1 MKTPI
6 QLFSQR
12 FLVLVENL
20 GLLAI
25 AVATVFSMAMA
36 VNNMLVAR
44 QVTLADLLLLF
55 LYLEVLAMVGLYY
68 STGKLPVRFP
78 LYIGMVAL
86 ARYLILDMKAM
97 DDWRLLAVTGS
108 VLILAT
114 AVLVIRYGH
123 NRFPYPGDETAS
135 NAPRK
140 KAAQE
145 QASTN

>member
-6 QLFSQR
+6 QLLTQR
-12 FLVLVENL
+12 LIALVEKL

-25 AVATVFSMAMA
+25 AIATVFSMANE
-36 VNNMLVAR
+36 VNNMVVAR

-68 STGKLPVRFP
+68 STGRLPVRFP
-78 LYIGMVAL
+78 LYIGIVAL

-97 DDWRLLAVTGS
+97 DDWRLLAVTSS

-123 NRFPYPGDETAS
+123 NRFPYSDDEAIP
-135 NAPRK
+135 NLRNK
-140 KAAQE
+140 
-145 QASTN
+145 NVRRD